1 MRSFAY
7 YVVLEYAGRCEMEED
22 IKSFLDYLA
31 SGKKYSKNT
40 VAAYHNDL
48 NQLSEY
54 VKSEGL
60 VAGDDP
66 SKPKLNAEI
75 LSGYLHSLRG
85 RKYKASTVAR
95 KIAAAKSFLK
105 FMVDRGKLRGDLT
118 PTLASPQVS
127 KALPKPL
134 SVSEVRR
141 LLSEPAKLS
150 TIDAKRDKTMMELL
164 YATGLRASELMA
176 LNTRD
181 VDLRKNTV
189 RCSGPGSKVRVV
201 PIDPP
206 VARLVKEY
214 IDVVRPDLLS
224 DEKELA
230 LFLNRRGERLTRQG
244 FWQIIQGYADKV
256 GLSGKVT
263 PRSLRHSFAAH
274 KLKSG
279 VDLESVQE
287 LLGHA
292 HISTTRSY
300 TQVEFRP

>member
-1 MRSFAY
+1 
-7 YVVLEYAGRCEMEED
+7 MEED

-31 SGKKYSKNT
+31 GEKKYSKNT
-40 VAAYHNDL
+40 LAAYRNDL
-48 NQLSEY
+48 NQLADY
-54 VKSEGL
+54 AKSEGSATGL
-60 VAGDDP
+60 ASSEFRLDAG
-66 SKPKLNAEI
+66 LLA
-75 LSGYLHSLRG
+75 GYLQSLSG
-85 RKYKASTVAR
+85 RKYKPSTVAR

-105 FMVDRGKLRGDLT
+105 FMVDSGRLGGDLI
-118 PTLASPQVS
+118 PDLASPQVS
-127 KALPKPL
+127 KPLPKPL

-141 LLSEPAKLS
+141 LLSEPVKLS
-150 TIDAKRDKTMMELL
+150 TIDAKRDKTMLEVL

-181 VDLRKNTV
+181 VDLRKNMV
-189 RCSGPGSKVRVV
+189 RCLGVGSKSRVI

-224 DEKELA
+224 NEKEVA

-244 FWQIIQGYADKV
+244 FWQIVQGYADKV
-256 GLSGKVT
+256 GLGGKVT

-274 KLKSG
+274 KLKG
-279 VDLESVQE
+279 GADLESVQE

-292 HISTTRSY
+292 HISTTRAY
-300 TQVEFRP
+300 TQIEVRP

>member
-1 MRSFAY
+1 
-7 YVVLEYAGRCEMEED
+7 MEED

-31 SGKKYSKNT
+31 SEKKYSQNT
-40 VAAYHNDL
+40 LAAYHNDL
-48 NQLSEY
+48 TQLAEY
-54 VKSEGL
+54 VKSENTASGR
-60 VAGDDP
+60 GP
-66 SKPKLNAEI
+66 SEPMLTAEL
-75 LSGYLHSLRG
+75 LSGYLYSLRG
-85 RKYKASTVAR
+85 RKYKPSTVAR

-105 FMVDRGKLRGDLT
+105 FMVDRGRLRGDLA
-118 PTLASPQVS
+118 PSLASPKIS
-127 KALPKPL
+127 KSVPKPL
-134 SVSEVRR
+134 AVSEVRR

-150 TIDAKRDKTMMELL
+150 TIDAKRDKTMLEVL

-181 VDLRKNTV
+181 IDLRKNTV
-189 RCSGPGSKVRVV
+189 RCLGVGSKSRVIPV
-201 PIDPP
+201 DPS
-206 VARLVKEY
+206 VARLIKEY

-224 DEKELA
+224 NEKEVA

-244 FWQIIQGYADKV
+244 FWQIVQGYADKV

-279 VDLESVQE
+279 ADLESVQE

-292 HISTTRSY
+292 HISTTRAY
-300 TQVEFRP
+300 TQVESHP